1 MDNIQST
8 LHDTNSITQYNT
20 SSYSDGM
27 ESISQI
33 NELMMMLTEMLK
45 KLRNTL
51 QEFNQKVR
59 QEVV

>member
-8 LHDTNSITQYNT
+8 LHDTNSITQYKT

-45 KLRNTL
+45 NSVTPCKTLTRNSK
-51 QEFNQKVR
+51 N
-59 QEVV
+59 